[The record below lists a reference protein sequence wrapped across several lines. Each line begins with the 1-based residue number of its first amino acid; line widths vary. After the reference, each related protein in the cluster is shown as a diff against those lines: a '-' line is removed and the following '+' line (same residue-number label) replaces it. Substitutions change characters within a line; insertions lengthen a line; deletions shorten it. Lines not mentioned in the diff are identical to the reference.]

1 MNHILRAAIVSLL
14 LVMLPTAMANMQIIQ
29 GPSAMA
35 SSTGATALGGKLLV
49 TDPTGDAKDGGY
61 YALLGLNAYSTVPV
75 GSIGYAYVNM
85 ANQGDSFTKTID
97 LQPGD
102 NHGDMVRFDMS
113 YTGSVSANV
122 EKTVTAGT
130 ATAYAGI
137 GSGVADFAMTPV
149 ANDCLD
155 GMLGGSGMLALL
167 DLTNGA
173 VGNAGAAGSA
183 MFNIEKLGD
192 PVMGPNGLASDEVLR
207 TYGSVMGE
215 AVIAGNGQ
223 LINGAPAAQNN
234 VFGVAS
240 LGTATMAVDYALPA
254 PAPWEGAA
262 LSASGMGTVTTA
274 LTNLPDNVTFPN
286 RNDGSIAASV
296 AGEAVGGAWDG
307 STPIGTTEMK
317 NVNDNVRTV
326 TSGSVNSVANTYLFG
341 DSAGSLSLLGD
352 VAFHSNSPIVLPIG
366 MKEAINKEL
375 LGELEGQTG
384 MDYDPI
390 IGLIKEVEPKV
401 NEAIDEM
408 RVEEIIEAAG
418 KKKELDML
426 LNQFV
431 PEIQFMKGDRTIVP
445 MDDPIVA
452 VDIAVTGAVAGRN
465 QMGTY
470 TSPVLT
476 AEAFIN
482 NANTNAVARMGDRSV
497 LASQE
502 NLNMGSGA
510 HLRSHVDTVSSLGLG
525 IQGAGQAWNPLIGSP
540 ELHANVGIYGA
551 VTAGPTA
558 DGDRWD
564 DAGSLI
570 NFDKGLMESSKGTTP
585 NSAHF
590 RTTNG
595 PLNFISWT
603 EGSDFDPRAFGRNY
617 DSLFKDNTVG
627 SINQITGKL
636 DPMFYSET
644 QAGRNSLWLSDTV
657 HGGIQ

>member
-1 MNHILRAAIVSLL
+1 
-14 LVMLPTAMANMQIIQ
+14 
-29 GPSAMA
+29 
-35 SSTGATALGGKLLV
+35 
-49 TDPTGDAKDGGY
+49 
-61 YALLGLNAYSTVPV
+61 
-75 GSIGYAYVNM
+75 
-85 ANQGDSFTKTID
+85 
-97 LQPGD
+97 
-102 NHGDMVRFDMS
+102 
-113 YTGSVSANV
+113 
-122 EKTVTAGT
+122 
-130 ATAYAGI
+130 
-137 GSGVADFAMTPV
+137 
-149 ANDCLD
+149 
-155 GMLGGSGMLALL
+155 
-167 DLTNGA
+167 
-173 VGNAGAAGSA
+173 
-183 MFNIEKLGD
+183 
-192 PVMGPNGLASDEVLR
+192 
-207 TYGSVMGE
+207 
-215 AVIAGNGQ
+215 
-223 LINGAPAAQNN
+223 
-234 VFGVAS
+234 
-240 LGTATMAVDYALPA
+240 MAVDYALPA

-510 HLRSHVDTVSSLGLG
+510 HLRSHVDRVSSLGLG

-644 QAGRNSLWLSDTV
+644 QAGRNSLWLSATV

>member
-1 MNHILRAAIVSLL
+1 
-14 LVMLPTAMANMQIIQ
+14 
-29 GPSAMA
+29 MA
-35 SSTGATALGGKLLV
+35 SSNGALALGGKLLV

-167 DLTNGA
+167 DLTNGS
-173 VGNAGAAGSA
+173 VGNAGASGNA

-207 TYGSVMGE
+207 AYGSVIGE

-240 LGTATMAVDYALPA
+240 LGTATLATDNNGLNLFGLGT
-254 PAPWEGAA
+254 EGAA

-431 PEIQFMKGDRTIVP
+431 PEIQFMKAGGKIVP

-510 HLRSHVDTVSSLGLG
+510 HLRSHVDTVSSLGLD
-525 IQGAGQAWNPLIGSP
+525 IQGAGQAWGTTIGSP
-540 ELHANVGIYGA
+540 ERHANVGIYGA
-551 VTAGPTA
+551 ATSGPTA

-564 DAGSLI
+564 DAGTLI
-570 NFDKGLMESSKGTTP
+570 NFDKGLMESSKGTTVD
-585 NSAHF
+585 SAHF

-595 PLNFISWT
+595 PLDFITWT
-603 EGSDFDPRAFGRNY
+603 EGSDFDPRIYGQNY

-627 SINQITGKL
+627 SINQLTGKL

-644 QAGRNSLWLSDTV
+644 PAGRNTLWLSATA